1 MIGTRSS
8 EPWVSFPAG
17 EVMRPLV
24 ADYIETLK
32 PYVPGK
38 PIEETEREY
47 NITNVIKLASNEN
60 PLGPSPLAIEA
71 LERAARQVH
80 LYPDG
85 ASFYLV
91 RRLAEFLRVKPDE
104 VFVGHGSNE
113 IIELLIRTFTTP
125 DDEALLCKGSFLM
138 YKVALQSHG
147 RRFVEVPM
155 KAGYRYDLDAIAS
168 AIGPKTRIIFLANPD
183 NPTGTAFSR
192 QDLEAFLPKVPKEV
206 IVVLDEA
213 YFEYV
218 GWSEY
223 PNGMDYFRDMPNLVV
238 LRTYSKIYGLA
249 GIRLGYGIMQSQLVG
264 YLNRTRMPFNLS
276 SLAQAA
282 GIAALDDVEHLRTT
296 RETTHHGLEYLTRE
310 LRQLGVDV
318 PTSHANFVFADFG
331 KPAQPIYEAL
341 LRKGVITRPV
351 PGYGFPNALRISVG
365 LRSHNER
372 LMRELK
378 EILR

>member
-1 MIGTRSS
+1 
-8 EPWVSFPAG
+8 
-17 EVMRPLV
+17 MRPLV
-24 ADYIETLK
+24 ADYIETLR

-47 NITNVIKLASNEN
+47 GITNVVKLASNEN

-71 LERAARQVH
+71 IEEAARKVH

-85 ASFYLV
+85 SSYALIH
-91 RRLAEFLRVKPDE
+91 RLAKFLGVEPGE

-113 IIELLIRTFTTP
+113 IIELLIRTFTRP
-125 DDEALLCKGSFLM
+125 EDEALLCKGSFLM

-155 KAGYRYDLDAIAS
+155 REGFRYDLAAM
-168 AIGPKTRIIFLANPD
+168 AKAVGKKTRIVFLANPD

-192 QDLEAFLPKVPKEV
+192 SELEAFLDAVPPETF
-206 IVVLDEA
+206 VVLDEA

-218 GWSEY
+218 DWDEY
-223 PNGMDYFRDMPNLVV
+223 PNGMTYFRQLPNLVV

-249 GIRLGYGIMQSQLVG
+249 GVRLGYGIMQSQLAA
-264 YLNRTRMPFNLS
+264 YLHRTRMPFNLS

-296 RETTHHGLEYLTRE
+296 RQTTHHGLRFLERE
-310 LRQLGVDV
+310 LRALGVKV
-318 PTSHANFVFADFG
+318 PTSYANFVFADFG
-331 KPAQPIYEAL
+331 RPAQPIYEAL
-341 LRKGVITRPV
+341 LKRGLITRPV
-351 PGYGFPNALRISVG
+351 PAYGFPNALRISVG
-365 LRSHNER
+365 LRAQNER
-372 LMRELK
+372 LVQALREVLA
-378 EILR
+378 